1 MANQFYENYRKK
13 RNERIGNKE
22 ERERSFGEQ
31 LFPLYICLL
40 IGMVIIHLFSFVCAV
55 ILPAYQIHLLT
66 GSYALGIFLGLALVF
81 CFVEVPKWICT
92 TVSFENYWKDNE
104 KSWGLIGTSI
114 VVIILSVASS
124 TNGVPIVFDW
134 FAPEAAV
141 VDLVGIEDK
150 YSAKEE
156 AALAHWTPLI
166 EAKKQEKVDFFE
178 QNKKFYPRENEG
190 RGRWRVPRVGHLI
203 TKGNGIDAKID
214 EYQAELNKALKEVQE
229 AQLVAIS
236 ETKTANQ
243 AVKGEHTSKIDKA
256 KIFSFWVMLLLEIV
270 YIFSIAGVQ
279 YYKYRSKEE
288 QTGLDQVQNKT
299 EQPVRGEHK
308 TEQPTQKNRTE
319 QPKKQRAEQA
329 QPAESKGA
337 TAKTEQQ
344 NPIGFNQHGK
354 VFLPQGST
362 EPRVQY
368 RTRKNTFTT
377 YRICDLNRMIKKKSG
392 SEEWKSELKKLRKK
406 LVEFKA

>member
-55 ILPAYQIHLLT
+55 ILPAYKIHILT
-66 GSYALGIFLGLALVF
+66 GSYALGIFIGVALVF
-81 CFVEVPKWICT
+81 CFLEVPKWICT
-92 TVSFENYWKDNE
+92 TVSFENYWKDDE
-104 KSWGLIGTSI
+104 KSWGLIAGACC
-114 VVIILSVASS
+114 VIILSIASS

-141 VDLVGIEDK
+141 VDLGGIEDK
-150 YSAKEE
+150 YSAKQE

-178 QNKKFYPRENEG
+178 QNKKFYQRENEG

-214 EYQAELNKALKEVQE
+214 EYQNELNKALQDIQE
-229 AQLVAIS
+229 AQILAIS
-236 ETKTANQ
+236 ETKATNELIQ
-243 AVKGEHTSKIDKA
+243 GDHKEKVGEA

-270 YIFSIAGVQ
+270 YVFSIAGVQ

-288 QTGLDQVQNKT
+288 QKGLLVDIPT
-299 EQPVRGEHK
+299 EQNQESDGGIYKMQKKFERE
-308 TEQPTQKNRTE
+308 QKNRTE
-319 QPKKQRAEQA
+319 QEAEQA
-329 QPAESKGA
+329 QPTEFTGA
-337 TAKTEQQ
+337 TAETEQ

-354 VFLPQGST
+354 VFLPNGST

-368 RTRKNTFTT
+368 RTKRGNWTD
-377 YRICDLNRMIKKKSG
+377 YRLCDLNRMINKKDG
-392 SEEWKSELKKLRKK
+392 SQEWKSELKRLKK
-406 LVEFKA
+406 KIENFKA